1 MVNFDDEIYSLSD
14 KNKKLLL
21 VCSSG
26 GHFLQ
31 MYSLLAPLW
40 SNYDR
45 FWVSFEKSDTSSMLK
60 GEKAYWGYFP
70 TNRNIP
76 NLFRNAF
83 LAYKILRKERPDVVI
98 STGAGISVP
107 FLLLARLFGARAI
120 YIESFARKHNLSLT
134 GKIVYFFVD
143 NFFVQAE
150 VLSQHYKKAVYKG
163 TIY

>member
-1 MVNFDDEIYSLSD
+1 MNDQD
-14 KNKKLLL
+14 KKLLL

-31 MYSLLAPLW
+31 MYSLLNPLW
-40 SNYDR
+40 KNYNR
-45 FWVSFEKSDTSSMLK
+45 VWVSFEKSDTSSMLK
-60 GEKAYWGYFP
+60 DERSYWGYFP

-76 NLFRNAF
+76 NLIRNAF
-83 LAYKILRKERPDVVI
+83 LAWKILRKEKPDVVI

-107 FLLLARLFGARAI
+107 FLLLARFFGAKAI

-134 GKIVYFFVD
+134 GKMVYFFVD
-143 NFFVQAE
+143 FFFVQSE
-150 VLSQHYKKAVYKG
+150 VLSEQYKKAIYKG